1 MNYYTVE
8 IWRMRIRLF
17 YPSSLLI
24 SLPSPSLILPQLQE
38 KLFTILYLFSVSAPR
53 SVLSSQQPLEGTV
66 PVHQVET
73 FPSFF
78 IIPHLRF
85 NSFLTQEGGK
95 RPALVSS
102 P

>member
-1 MNYYTVE
+1 MNYFTVE

-24 SLPSPSLILPQLQE
+24 SLLSPSLILPQLQE
-38 KLFTILYLFSVSAPR
+38 KVFTILYPFSVSAPR

-66 PVHQVET
+66 PVRHVET

-78 IIPHLRF
+78 IFPHLRF
-85 NSFLTQEGGK
+85 NFSLTQEGGK
-95 RPALVSS
+95 RPTLASS